1 MLSVLDLGEQ
11 SFDCDNPDAVYLKNQ
26 IQKRKHTESIQTV
39 EKFITNKRQ
48 RKTTKVNKQTKTHG

>member
-26 IQKRKHTESIQTV
+26 IQKRKHPESIQTV
-39 EKFITNKRQ
+39 EKFITKD
-48 RKTTKVNKQTKTHG
+48 KGKQLK